1 MPSFYSIANGCDSC
15 STVEPI
21 VSNINMSMDPGAM
34 MVAGL
39 ANTGAAYGQQ
49 YKQYM
54 TQSGYPAGG
63 SAGMV
68 ANMGIGSTMSSSCS
82 APNTMVAVQ
91 TQVPATAVSAVPAVA
106 AQQQAA
112 TAVAAAKVAEASAN
126 AAVAAAKKT
135 VAPVVEGF
143 GSMGMDISGS
153 ANINISNQMMCFIV
167 LIGVVFLAALAC
179 NECFRHFINRSL
191 RMEDSWPYLYILYPA
206 IMILV
211 AVAVWTYIKRRL

>member
-68 ANMGIGSTMSSSCS
+68 ANMGIGSTTSTGCS

-91 TQVPATAVSAVPAVA
+91 TQVPATAISAVPAVA

-135 VAPVVEGF
+135 VPTVEGF

-153 ANINISNQMMCFIV
+153 ANFNISKQMMGFVV
-167 LIGVVFLAALAC
+167 LMGVIFLAALAC

-191 RMEDSWPYLYILYPA
+191 RAEDCWPYLYILYPA
-206 IMILV
+206 IMILIV
-211 AVAVWTYIKRRL
+211 VAVWTYIKRRM